1 MQMNQRFVDKVVLV
15 TGGTSGLGQ
24 DAALAFA
31 REGAKVAVIGRR
43 PEPGASTVALIRE
56 QGGEAHFVQADVSR
70 PESAEAMVR
79 ECLATYGRLDCAYNN
94 AGIDGVPM
102 VHTADYDP
110 EVWNRV
116 IGTNLTGVFLSMKYE
131 LQAML
136 KTGKGAIVNNSAVA
150 AFKASKA
157 VGSAYIASKHGV
169 NGLTRNAALEYAD
182 QGIRINAV
190 CPAMIR
196 TPMAEQGLLK
206 NEALLKRALSLHP
219 IGRIGMPSEVTALV
233 LFLCSDEASFMT
245 GTAIPV
251 DGGFLC

>member
-1 MQMNQRFVDKVVLV
+1 MSSRFKDKIVLV

-24 DAALAFA
+24 DAAVTFA
-31 REGAKVAVIGRR
+31 QEGAKVVISGRR
-43 PEPGASTVALIRE
+43 SEPGAETVDMIRE
-56 QGGEAHFVQADVSR
+56 RGGEAHFVQADVSV
-70 PESAEAMVR
+70 PAEAEAMVKA
-79 ECLATYGRLDCAYNN
+79 CLDTYGGLDCAYNN

-102 VHTADYDP
+102 VPTADYETAIWDQ
-110 EVWNRV
+110 V

-131 LQAML
+131 IPAILQR
-136 KTGKGAIVNNSAVA
+136 GGGAIVNNSAVA
-150 AFKASKA
+150 GFKASKV

-196 TPMAEQGLLK
+196 TPMSDQGLLRDK
-206 NEALLKRALSLHP
+206 ALEARAISLHP
-219 IGRIGMPSEVTALV
+219 IGRVGMPEEVTALV
-233 LFLCSDEASFMT
+233 LWLCSGEASFVT

>member
-1 MQMNQRFVDKVVLV
+1 MPMTKRFEGKVALV

-31 REGAKVAVIGRR
+31 REGAKVVVCGRK
-43 PEPGASTVALIRE
+43 PEPGAATVALIRD
-56 QGGEAHFVQADVSR
+56 QGGEGHFVQADVSS
-70 PESAEAMVR
+70 PDSAEAMVR
-79 ECLATYGRLDCAYNN
+79 ACLDTYGRLDCAYNN
-94 AGIDGVPM
+94 AGIDGVPN
-102 VHTADYDP
+102 VPTGEYDVG
-110 EVWNRV
+110 VWNQV

-131 LQAML
+131 LQAMV
-136 KTGKGAIVNNSAVA
+136 KQGRGAIVNNSAVA
-150 AFKASKA
+150 AFKASKV

-169 NGLTRNAALEYAD
+169 NGLTRTAALEYAD
-182 QGIRINAV
+182 KGIRINAV

-196 TPMAEQGLLK
+196 TPMSDRSLLK
-206 NEALLKRALSLHP
+206 NEALLQRALSMHP
-219 IGRIGMPSEVTALV
+219 VGRIGTPAEVTALV

>member
-1 MQMNQRFVDKVVLV
+1 MGGRFAAKVVLV

-31 REGAKVAVIGRR
+31 REGAKIVISGRR
-43 PEPGASTVALIRE
+43 PEPGAETVAMIKR
-56 QGGEAHFVQADVSR
+56 QGGAAHFVQADVSK
-70 PESAEAMVR
+70 PEQAEAMVKA
-79 ECLATYGRLDCAYNN
+79 CMDTYGGLDCAFNN

-110 EVWNRV
+110 EIWNQV

-131 LQAML
+131 IQAML
-136 KTGKGAIVNNSAVA
+136 ERGSGVIVNNSAVA
-150 AFKASKA
+150 GFKASKA

-169 NGLTRNAALEYAD
+169 NGLTRNAALEYAAK
-182 QGIRINAV
+182 GIRINAV

-206 NEALLKRALSLHP
+206 DEALLQRALSLHP
-219 IGRIGMPSEVTALV
+219 IGRIGTPAEVTALV
-233 LFLCSDEASFMT
+233 MFLCSDEASFMT